1 MYDPLQVAVVVLGL
15 AAAVVAAVQVALDRP
30 IGTVLLGALALLE
43 VGLLVQAVLGIWQ
56 VATQDTGVNALIFVL
71 YLLGM
76 LVLPPVAAL
85 WALGERSRAGT
96 AVVIVLGVVTP
107 VLVLRLEQVWSA
119 AGGA

>member
-1 MYDPLQVAVVVLGL
+1 MYDPLQVAVVALGL
-15 AAAVVAAVQVALDRP
+15 AVALVAAVQVVLDRP

-43 VGLLVQAVLGIWQ
+43 AGLLVQAVLGIGQ
-56 VATQDTGVNALIFVL
+56 VATQDTGVNALTFVL